1 LKHDLPALKTCLAKA
16 PACSIKGKLTRLV
29 PHLDLGPSPDWLF
42 TSGKP
47 NRYNPG
53 GLDCIYFAE
62 SLQVAQAEYENM
74 WKGLR
79 GADQPVTVFHA
90 EVSLKHALDLTAPA
104 TLKAFKFTNKILLAP
119 WRRAKKPTLTQ
130 MVGQAVYETRW
141 FSAIRYPSA
150 AAFADGS
157 KGSNIVIFRAC
168 LDKKDSVRI
177 LGPKDRI
184 LAQWP

>member
-1 LKHDLPALKTCLAKA
+1 MQHQGKTDALSAAPRPRPVSGLA
-16 PACSIKGKLTRLV
+16 I
-29 PHLDLGPSPDWLF
+29 HLRQ
-42 TSGKP
+42 TQ
-47 NRYNPG
+47 
-53 GLDCIYFAE
+53 
-62 SLQVAQAEYENM
+62 SLQSWWLGLHLFCGSLEVAQAEYENM

-119 WRRAKKPTLTQ
+119 WRRAKKPMLTQ